1 MLCEFSTISS
11 TQSSAYF
18 GISRVKGNHIDILI
32 LLNKKYAT
40 CLRCKKGT
48 GYLHKKMLETGEV
61 LDFMKWKVDEAMQ
74 AAVLEH
80 SSVGW

>member
-1 MLCEFSTISS
+1 
-11 TQSSAYF
+11 
-18 GISRVKGNHIDILI
+18 
-32 LLNKKYAT
+32 
-40 CLRCKKGT
+40 
-48 GYLHKKMLETGEV
+48 MLETGEV